1 MAVDTAGDVVA
12 GAGAGAGVSDAAWA
26 PAGMATAATSAARP
40 HRPRYR
46 PVAGRA
52 PRGDVTASRYT
63 VKMITPVVTRRLL
76 RAKDLMDSEYA
87 RALKVEQIA
96 QSAHLTTA
104 HFSRQFRR
112 AFGETPHRYLLSRR
126 LERAAALLANTDYT
140 VTRVCELV
148 GLSSVGSFSTAF
160 RRAYDA
166 SPTTYRARHLPSLAH
181 RVIPPCILLAVARPQ
196 LSRIRED
203 AAYPAHV
210 R

>member
-1 MAVDTAGDVVA
+1 
-12 GAGAGAGVSDAAWA
+12 
-26 PAGMATAATSAARP
+26 MATAATSAARP
-40 HRPRYR
+40 HRPRHR
-46 PVAGRA
+46 PGAG
-52 PRGDVTASRYT
+52 RGDVTASRYT

-87 RALKVEQIA
+87 RALKVDQIA

-112 AFGETPHRYLLSRR
+112 AFGETPHQYLLSRR

-166 SPTTYRARHLPSLAH
+166 SPTTYRARHLPALAH
-181 RVIPPCILLAVARPQ
+181 RVIPPCILLAVGRPQ